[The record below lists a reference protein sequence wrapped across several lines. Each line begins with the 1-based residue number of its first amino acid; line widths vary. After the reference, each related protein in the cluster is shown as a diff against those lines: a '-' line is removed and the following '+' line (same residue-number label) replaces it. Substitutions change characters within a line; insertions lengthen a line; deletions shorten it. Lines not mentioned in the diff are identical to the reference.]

1 MKRRRIR
8 LYDPLGPKKIQRVLL
23 TPTELRVDDEVISME
38 RVTKIVLKQTTKVR
52 SAAFALLSLAL
63 IAIYVIKAALPFLA
77 AVIVEVNIAVDPKL
91 EAKRQEL
98 NDLAMKALHTTIPAN
113 PDDALNYF
121 LIWVFLLNLVFAP
134 ALALLFKSH
143 LLVVFNDG
151 TSKEFFYRLAMFLPQ
166 SRFLSAARKI
176 IKKRIK
182 TEKRA
187 AKKAL
192 KSAPN

>member
-1 MKRRRIR
+1 M
-8 LYDPLGPKKIQRVLL
+8 D
-23 TPTELRVDDEVISME
+23 
-38 RVTKIVLKQTTKVR
+38 RVTKIALKPTTKFQ

-63 IAIYVIKAALPFLA
+63 AVLYFVKAALPFLA

-98 NDLAMKALHTTIPAN
+98 NDLAMRALHTTIPAN

-121 LIWVFLLNLVFAP
+121 LLWVFLLNLVFAP

-151 TSKEFFYRLAMFLPQ
+151 TSKEFFYRLVLYLPQ
-166 SRFLSAARKI
+166 SRFLSAARKL

-182 TEKRA
+182 AEKKA
-187 AKKAL
+187 AKAVHKQ
-192 KSAPN
+192 NT

>member
-8 LYDPLGPKKIQRVLL
+8 LYDPLGPKKVQKVLL
-23 TPTELRVDDEVISME
+23 TPTELRVDNEVISMD
-38 RVTKIVLKQTTKVR
+38 RVTKIALKPITKLR
-52 SAAFALLSLAL
+52 SAAFALLSVAL
-63 IAIYVIKAALPFLA
+63 VVIYFVKAALPFLA
-77 AVIVEVNIAVDPKL
+77 AVIVEINIAVDPKL

-98 NDLAMKALHTTIPAN
+98 NDLAMNALHTTIPAN

-121 LIWVFLLNLVFAP
+121 LLWVFLLNLVFAP

-151 TSKEFFYRLAMFLPQ
+151 TSREFFYRLAMYLPQ
-166 SRFLSAARKI
+166 SRFLSAARKL

-182 TEKRA
+182 AEKKA
-187 AKKAL
+187 AKRAL
-192 KSAPN
+192 KSLPN